1 DIGWPVMIPGKVIV
15 SPPFYEL
22 SWIPEIMSTQ
32 ERTGQTI
39 ATIRPRVYERRLPAG
54 HREIVPVGR
63 VLPG

>member
-1 DIGWPVMIPGKVIV
+1 M
-15 SPPFYEL
+15 
-22 SWIPEIMSTQ
+22 PEIMSTQ